1 MTASQPESHAPS
13 VQQGHGCE
21 SRPAGT
27 AAGERGLEP
36 GTLPALDERQLAIL
50 ALEKRRFKYQG
61 SKEQA
66 IGRLGFTPVAYYQQ
80 LNALIDNPVA
90 IATEPVLTA
99 RLRQQ
104 RDLLT

>member
-1 MTASQPESHAPS
+1 MTASQPESHTPS
-13 VQQGHGCE
+13 VQQEQGSEPG
-21 SRPAGT
+21 PPVTGV
-27 AAGERGLEP
+27 GERGLEP
-36 GTLPALDERQLAIL
+36 VSPPALDERQLAIL

-66 IGRLGFTPVAYYQQ
+66 ISRLGLTPVAYYQQ
-80 LNALIDNPVA
+80 LNALLDNPVA